1 MAEESHSVGVLGK
14 HGRGITEHFGLPAS
28 VIEILS
34 GSTGHAVGGAGG
46 FSVGPK
52 EATVHQRLS
61 SNGYVFSCSLPPFV
75 AAASIAA
82 FDRIEAGTEV
92 AKLQT
97 RIKEMN
103 KALKQHMHVL
113 KVTSTDLAP
122 FAHLRLPSSTG
133 SRLEDD
139 KLLQAIVDAAR
150 AKKILVTRAQ
160 YVFAERNAPA
170 PSIRLTISQKH
181 TAADLTRAAQIIDE
195 VAAEVLKDMIAA
207 GSPSTSA
214 TSAKGGKGK
223 KAAAAAAGP
232 KSPRGSRATNKLTIK
247 DEDDDEESSADVEEV
262 IQAPSSPKARGSSRS
277 KKTAPTSPKPA
288 TKSKSKKK

>member
-1 MAEESHSVGVLGK
+1 MAEESHSIGVLGK
-14 HGRGITEHFGLPAS
+14 HGRGLTEHFGLPAS

-52 EATVHQRLS
+52 EVTVHQRLS

-75 AAASIAA
+75 AAAGIKA

-92 AKLQT
+92 AKLQS

-103 KALKQHMHVL
+103 KALKQQVSVL
-113 KVTSTDLAP
+113 KVTSSDLSP
-122 FAHLRLPSSTG
+122 VAHLRLPTSTG

-150 AKKILVTRAQ
+150 VKKILVTRAQ
-160 YVFAERNAPA
+160 YVFAERNAPE
-170 PSIRLTISQKH
+170 PSIRITISQKH
-181 TAADLTRAAQIIDE
+181 TAADLVRAAQIIDE
-195 VAAEVLKDMIAA
+195 AAAEVLKDMLAA
-207 GSPSTSA
+207 SPAAST
-214 TSAKGGKGK
+214 KGGKGK
-223 KAAAAAAGP
+223 KTAAP
-232 KSPRGSRATNKLTIK
+232 KSPRGSSRAAASVNKLTIK
-247 DEDDDEESSADVEEV
+247 DEDDDEESSADVEEI
-262 IQAPSSPKARGSSRS
+262 IQAPTSPKARGSSRS
-277 KKTAPTSPKPA
+277 KKATAAAPTSPKA